1 VNEVEL
7 AEQLLAFDTATA
19 AGLERAMDFV
29 AGWMHA
35 RDVRIREERL
45 GDRRCLIATA
55 GAGATRVLFNGHMD
69 VVPGHP
75 DQFTPRRRGGRLYG
89 RGAYDMKGALAA
101 MMLATAE
108 FSRQPSDG
116 AVLDFLIV
124 PDEERSEPGINCSEG
139 LVRDGLTADFV
150 ICGEPTDL
158 HVGIQAKGVVLICA
172 HVSGV
177 AAHGSTPW
185 LGENAVLR
193 AIDLYG
199 RMTQLP
205 FMAESSDMFPSPS
218 INLSRIDGG
227 DALNS
232 VPDTCA
238 MWVDI
243 RSLPGQDRRA
253 IVEDVRALDPSVRI
267 DVVVDKPAANVAS
280 THPFVEALVEAA
292 RRADPQARVVG
303 RDGSSD
309 AIPFV
314 EKGIPAVEFGPV
326 GAGHHGPDEYVEMAS
341 LGPYRQSLVAFVR
354 AVAAT
359 SMSPEYVI

>member
-1 VNEVEL
+1 MNEVQL

-75 DQFTPRRRGGRLYG
+75 DQFTPTRRSGRLYG

-158 HVGIQAKGVVLICA
+158 QVGIQAKGVVLRLRPRSRRGGARIDAVARHECGVA
-172 HVSGV
+172 RGRALRAHDRAALHGRVLGHVS
-177 AAHGSTPW
+177 
-185 LGENAVLR
+185 
-193 AIDLYG
+193 
-199 RMTQLP
+199 
-205 FMAESSDMFPSPS
+205 ES
-218 INLSRIDGG
+218 
-227 DALNS
+227 
-232 VPDTCA
+232 
-238 MWVDI
+238 VDQ
-243 RSLPGQDRRA
+243 PEPDRR
-253 IVEDVRALDPSVRI
+253 R
-267 DVVVDKPAANVAS
+267 
-280 THPFVEALVEAA
+280 
-292 RRADPQARVVG
+292 
-303 RDGSSD
+303 
-309 AIPFV
+309 
-314 EKGIPAVEFGPV
+314 
-326 GAGHHGPDEYVEMAS
+326 
-341 LGPYRQSLVAFVR
+341 
-354 AVAAT
+354 
-359 SMSPEYVI
+359 